1 VTLFHEAAPRRQG
14 RPETR
19 RRIAEA
25 AAARFVERGYAG
37 TTLEAVATAAGVHV
51 QRIYQIYGS
60 KPALLEAA
68 TRVVVAGPDDFEGL
82 GREWAWVRELHAEPE
97 PRRVLGRFAAH
108 VRELAGRAGPL
119 TAEIRSAARS
129 DPEVARFLAMLQES
143 RARGPAGVVRRLT
156 ELGALRRGL
165 DVDDAVA
172 TLLAVSGYDSYDTLV
187 RDRSWSEDAYE
198 HWLTELFCRLL
209 LDDPAPASD

>member
-1 VTLFHEAAPRRQG
+1 
-14 RPETR
+14 
-19 RRIAEA
+19 
-25 AAARFVERGYAG
+25 
-37 TTLEAVATAAGVHV
+37 
-51 QRIYQIYGS
+51 
-60 KPALLEAA
+60 
-68 TRVVVAGPDDFEGL
+68 
-82 GREWAWVRELHAEPE
+82 
-97 PRRVLGRFAAH
+97 VLGRFAAH